1 MHLKT
6 TEKPS
11 VVKNAKVVKDMLNDL
26 IGEVTVT
33 EYGEKLKL
41 DKKEFSEDT
50 GTLWKSTIKESH
62 TEKLKNFQDDV
73 VSSVLT
79 SMNLYFD
86 AMKSSSYGSFFEISG
101 KLINQLTIEIKDSY
115 RVITGGLQNFHLT
128 MDNRLFIRNQVDRYL
143 KLDSRNPILSV
154 V

>member
-41 DKKEFSEDT
+41 DKECSEDT

-62 TEKLKNFQDDV
+62 TEKRKNIQDDV
-73 VSSVLT
+73 ISSVLT

-86 AMKSSSYGSFFEISG
+86 AMKSRSYSFVIPLFTEKKKNKYAIHAYTHGPVTGFGFLLSG
-101 KLINQLTIEIKDSY
+101 VKP
-115 RVITGGLQNFHLT
+115 
-128 MDNRLFIRNQVDRYL
+128 L
-143 KLDSRNPILSV
+143 K
-154 V
+154 